1 MHKSSL
7 FSKEYEKVADEKD
20 LTIERLRRQV
30 EEQAK
35 RINCL
40 EMQYADIIERMTKK
54 IKMPVQNLVEEEE
67 EF

>member
-1 MHKSSL
+1 M
-7 FSKEYEKVADEKD
+7 ADEKD